1 MDSIQIKDKSFT
13 RFISSAEIQSI
24 VGEIADKI
32 AADLAGKN
40 PLFIVVLNGAYIFA
54 ADLLR
59 RFDFDCEVTFVRLS
73 SYKGMETTSKVRE
86 VIGLYENLAGREV
99 VIIEDIIDTGISMGF
114 FLDRIRETSVKSVRL
129 ATLLFKPDAFRK
141 DYHID
146 YIGIKIP
153 NEFIL
158 GYGLDYDGLGR
169 NYPDIYKI
177 AE

>member
-13 RFISSAEIQSI
+13 RFISSAEIETTVS
-24 VGEIADKI
+24 EIASRL
-32 AADLAGKN
+32 AGDLAGKN

-54 ADLLR
+54 ADLVR
-59 RFDFDCEVTFVRLS
+59 RLDFDCEVTFVRLS
-73 SYKGMETTSKVRE
+73 SYKGLETTSRVRE
-86 VIGLYENLAGREV
+86 VIGLYENLDGRDV
-99 VIIEDIIDTGISMGF
+99 VVIEDIIDTGISMGF
-114 FLDRIRETSVKSVRL
+114 FLERLKDTSVKSVRL

-146 YIGIKIP
+146 YIGKKIP
-153 NEFIL
+153 NEFIV

-177 AE
+177 AD

>member
-13 RFISSAEIQSI
+13 RFISSAEIQAK
-24 VGEIADKI
+24 VDDIAGQVSR
-32 AADLAGKN
+32 DLKGKN

-59 RFDFDCEVTFVRLS
+59 RLDFDCEVTFVRLS
-73 SYKGMETTSKVRE
+73 SYKGMETTSRVRE
-86 VIGLYENLAGREV
+86 VIGLYENLSGRDV

-114 FLDRIRETSVKSVRL
+114 FLDRIRETSVNSVRL
-129 ATLLFKPDAFRK
+129 ASLLFKPDAFRK

-153 NEFIL
+153 NEFIV

-177 AE
+177 EE